1 MYLLDT
7 NILSDLMKKS
17 PSDHLLEKMHSIPV
31 GDQFTSSITLGELLY
46 GALKKESKRLLDQVR
61 TQVTE
66 KLPIL
71 PFDSDAASR
80 YAEIR
85 VELERAGTPLN
96 EPDLRIAGI
105 ALARNLTVVTDNVRH
120 FVRIPGLAVE
130 NWLRPRM

>member
-7 NILSDLMKKS
+7 NILSDLMRKS
-17 PSDHLLEKMHSIPV
+17 PSDHLLEKMNSIPV

-46 GALKKESKRLLDQVR
+46 GALKKGSERLLDQVR
-61 TQVTE
+61 TQVTG

-85 VELERAGTPLN
+85 VELKRRGTPIN

-105 ALARNLTVVTDNVRH
+105 TLARNLIVVTDNVKH

>member
-7 NILSDLMKKS
+7 NILSNLMGKS
-17 PSDHLLEKMHSIPV
+17 PSDRLLEKMRSIPV

-46 GALKKESKRLLDQVR
+46 GALKKGSKRLLDQVR
-61 TQVTE
+61 TQVTGR
-66 KLPIL
+66 LPIL

-85 VELERAGTPLN
+85 VELERRGTPVN

-120 FVRIPGLAVE
+120 FVRVPDLAVE

>member
-7 NILSDLMKKS
+7 NILSNLMVKS
-17 PSDHLLEKMHSIPV
+17 PSDHLLEKMNSIPV

-46 GALKKESKRLLDQVR
+46 GALKKGSERLLDQVR
-61 TQVTE
+61 TQVTG

-71 PFDSDAASR
+71 PFDSDAASQ

-85 VELERAGTPLN
+85 VELERRGFPVD
-96 EPDLRIAGI
+96 EPDLMIAGI